1 MMERLQEK
9 METSEERQQ
18 SVKWEREALQIS
30 QGASVVK
37 LSPVGN

>member
-1 MMERLQEK
+1 MKNEDMQESI
-9 METSEERQQ
+9 MFISYMDI
-18 SVKWEREALQIS
+18 IS